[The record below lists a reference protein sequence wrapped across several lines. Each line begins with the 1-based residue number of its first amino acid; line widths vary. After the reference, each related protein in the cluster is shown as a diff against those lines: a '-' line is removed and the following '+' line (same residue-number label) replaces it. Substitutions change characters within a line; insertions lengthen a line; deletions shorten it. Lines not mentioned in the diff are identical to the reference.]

1 MGRQPCSGAAVMSWV
16 KADLE
21 APWLVNHLRRRPR
34 RPQEGTVPLVTA
46 GSGAVLPAGLLIIRG
61 SPAGRKSTE
70 PPWLSEYLPRAL
82 LPEWCGCGEV
92 DRARVAPRRPALRLG
107 SQRWWTRA
115 DHREPR
121 APEKR
126 RGERGRSG
134 MPRRPIHC
142 LAGGPCV
149 PQQAAGPPRE
159 VHACSTLEEP
169 VRQEPQAINA
179 KYGLTKAPFE

>member
-21 APWLVNHLRRRPR
+21 APWLVNHLLRRPR

-46 GSGAVLPAGLLIIRG
+46 GSGVVLPAGLLRVSG

-82 LPEWCGCGEV
+82 LSQNGAGAERWPGHAWLPEGRLCGWGASAGGCV
-92 DRARVAPRRPALRLG
+92 LITG
-107 SQRWWTRA
+107 SPGPQ
-115 DHREPR
+115 
-121 APEKR
+121 KMS
-126 RGERGRSG
+126 RGAGQSG

-142 LAGGPCV
+142 PAGGPCV